1 MDLSLGSAKPMLA
14 AMRRWASLVEFSL
27 MTVNATCP
35 GLMCFSPSL
44 REINLQLGGKIE
56 ETRTMLHAAMP
67 ALRRA
72 SSKLE
77 SLSRCLPTP
86 LVRKI
91 FLATNAMVPVCRASV
106 ISVGTKKIS
115 RCGKVTRRYCSVNP
129 IPAPEAE
136 SAEKYERGMTTAA
149 SAEGSL
155 ARDVAQQLA
164 EGFAERQDFS
174 EIVGGKV
181 RPGAMRVD
189 TLTADL
195 KDADDLAIHENRCPD
210 HFLDDSRSISG
221 HFDPSENVTA

>member
-1 MDLSLGSAKPMLA
+1 MDLSLGNAKPMLA
-14 AMRRWASLVEFSL
+14 AMRRCASLVEFSL

-35 GLMCFSPSL
+35 GLMCFSPSM

-67 ALRRA
+67 GLRRA

-106 ISVGTKKIS
+106 RSVGAKKFS

-129 IPAPEAE
+129 IPTSEAE
-136 SAEKYERGMTTAA
+136 DAENYECGMTIPAA
-149 SAEGSL
+149 GRSF
-155 ARDVAQQLA
+155 ARDVVQ
-164 EGFAERQDFS
+164 
-174 EIVGGKV
+174 
-181 RPGAMRVD
+181 
-189 TLTADL
+189 
-195 KDADDLAIHENRCPD
+195 
-210 HFLDDSRSISG
+210 
-221 HFDPSENVTA
+221 